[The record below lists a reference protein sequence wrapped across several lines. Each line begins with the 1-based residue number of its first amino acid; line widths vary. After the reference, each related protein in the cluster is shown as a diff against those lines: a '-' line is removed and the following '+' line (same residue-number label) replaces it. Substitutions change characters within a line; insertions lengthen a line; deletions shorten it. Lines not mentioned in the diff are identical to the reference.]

1 MPVVAALVA
10 MSLIRLRQVSK
21 RYGRNQVLR
30 DVFYRLGPGDRTGL
44 LGRNGSGKTTV
55 LRLILGREEPSEG
68 EIEVAADLRIGYFS
82 QFSELSGEASIES
95 VLREVF
101 EPIRRIEADL
111 ADVARALGEGA
122 VGDRQKGLLKRYEA
136 LTAEMEYR
144 DGWTCEHR
152 IDTALSRLGFSQRHR
167 TMPVDHLSG
176 GWRNRAALAKI
187 LLEAPDVLLL
197 DEPTNFLD
205 FDGLAWLESWLR
217 QFRGAALLVS
227 HDRHF
232 LDRAVNRVVEIQNH
246 RFHEY
251 DCGFVE
257 FVRRKRGKT
266 RQLEREFR
274 HAEELLAFEAE
285 AIRDRREA
293 ARNPSR
299 ALSRRLADI
308 RKRQAPREVDTIVT
322 GIYRGMRTSD
332 ELCEVTQLSK
342 RYRGQTLFDDLD
354 FTLHRGDRLVVVG
367 PNGCGKTTLLRVLR
381 NEVAPD
387 TGRVHWKLGH
397 PYVDYNAVLDGL
409 DPKATVTRKVNFE
422 GLAHRAPRKQ
432 VHRFL
437 ELLQFSAMDL
447 QQEIGTLS
455 GGQRARVALAL
466 SLLSGAPVVILDEP
480 TNHLDVTATQVM
492 ERALVHFPGAVIVVS
507 HDRFFIDKVATRLLV
522 FEGDGR
528 ASTANANWT
537 LWQASRDTD
546 ADDASRLKKS
556 ANRRGQNSTPGHSGR
571 DMAAAAET
579 GVE

>member
-1 MPVVAALVA
+1 
-10 MSLIRLRQVSK
+10 MSLVRLRRVSK

-30 DVFYRLGPGDRTGL
+30 DVFYRLAPGDRTGL

-55 LRLILGREEPSEG
+55 LRLILGREEPSGG
-68 EIEVAADLRIGYFS
+68 EIEVAGDLRIGYFS

-95 VLREVF
+95 LLREVF
-101 EPIRRIEADL
+101 EPIQRIEADL
-111 ADVARALGEGA
+111 ADVTRALAEGA
-122 VGDRQKGLLKRYEA
+122 VGERQNGLLKRYEA
-136 LTAEMEYR
+136 LTAEMEHR
-144 DGWTCEHR
+144 DGWSCEHR
-152 IDTALSRLGFSQRHR
+152 IDTALSRLGFSRRHR
-167 TMPVDHLSG
+167 TMPIGQLSG

-217 QFRGAALLVS
+217 KFEGAALVVS

-257 FVRRKRGKT
+257 FVRRKRAKT

-274 HAEELLAFEAE
+274 HEEELLAFEAE
-285 AIRDRREA
+285 AIQDRREA

-299 ALSRRLADI
+299 ALARRLADI

-322 GIYRGMRTSD
+322 GIYRGMRTAD

-342 RYRGQTLFDDLD
+342 RYGGETLFDELD

-381 NEVAPD
+381 SEVAPD
-387 TGRVHWKLGH
+387 AGRVQWKLGH
-397 PYVDYNAVLDGL
+397 SYVDYNAVLDGL

-522 FEGDGR
+522 FEGNGR
-528 ASTANANWT
+528 ASTVNANWT
-537 LWQASRDTD
+537 LWQASRDAD
-546 ADDASRLKKS
+546 AKSPAPVAADSGWEAQRL
-556 ANRRGQNSTPGHSGR
+556 RSGSPSP
-571 DMAAAAET
+571 
-579 GVE
+579 

>member
-1 MPVVAALVA
+1 

-30 DVFYRLGPGDRTGL
+30 DVFYRLAPGDRTGL

-55 LRLILGREEPSEG
+55 LRLILGREEPSGG

-101 EPIRRIEADL
+101 EPIRRIEAEL

-122 VGDRQKGLLKRYEA
+122 AGDRQNRLLKRYEA
-136 LTAEMEYR
+136 LAAEMEHR

-152 IDTALSRLGFSQRHR
+152 IDTALSRLGFSHRHR

-205 FDGLAWLESWLR
+205 FDGLAWLESWLG
-217 QFRGAALLVS
+217 QFRGAALVVS

-232 LDRAVNRVVEIQNH
+232 LDRAVNRVIEIQNH

-274 HAEELLAFEAE
+274 HEEELLAFEAE
-285 AIRDRREA
+285 AIQDRREA

-299 ALSRRLADI
+299 ALARRLADI

-322 GIYRGMRTSD
+322 GIYRGMRTAD
-332 ELCEVTQLSK
+332 ELCEVTRLSK
-342 RYRGQTLFDDLD
+342 RYGGQTLFDDLD

-387 TGRVHWKLGH
+387 AGRVHWKLGH
-397 PYVDYNAVLDGL
+397 PCVDYNAVLDGL
-409 DPKATVTRKVNFE
+409 DPQATVTRKVNFE

-522 FEGDGR
+522 FEGNGR
-528 ASTANANWT
+528 ASTVNANWT
-537 LWQASRDTD
+537 LWQASRGTD
-546 ADDASRLKKS
+546 LEVLPAA
-556 ANRRGQNSTPGHSGR
+556 QGR
-571 DMAAAAET
+571 VAR
-579 GVE
+579 

>member
-1 MPVVAALVA
+1 

-30 DVFYRLGPGDRTGL
+30 DVFYRLAPGDRTGL

-55 LRLILGREEPSEG
+55 LRLILGREEPSGG
-68 EIEVAADLRIGYFS
+68 EIEAAADLRIGYFS
-82 QFSELSGEASIES
+82 QFSELSGEVSIES
-95 VLREVF
+95 VLREGF
-101 EPIRRIEADL
+101 EPIRRIEASL
-111 ADVARALGEGA
+111 ADVARELAEGA
-122 VGDRQKGLLKRYEA
+122 GGDRQNGLLKRYEA
-136 LTAEMEYR
+136 LTDEMEHR
-144 DGWTCEHR
+144 DGWSCEHR
-152 IDTALSRLGFSQRHR
+152 IDTALSRLGFSRRHR
-167 TMPVDHLSG
+167 TMPIRHLSG

-205 FDGLAWLESWLR
+205 FDGLAWLESWLA
-217 QFRGAALLVS
+217 QFRGAALVVS

-257 FVRRKRGKT
+257 FVRRKRGQI

-274 HAEELLAFEAE
+274 HEEELLAFEAE
-285 AIRDRREA
+285 AIQDRREA

-299 ALSRRLADI
+299 SLTRRLADI

-322 GIYRGMRTSD
+322 GIYRGMRTAD

-342 RYRGQTLFDDLD
+342 RYGGQTLFDGLD

-387 TGRVHWKLGH
+387 AGRVHWKLGD
-397 PYVDYNAVLDGL
+397 PWVDYNVVLDGL

-522 FEGDGR
+522 FEGQGR
-528 ASTANANWT
+528 ASTVNANWT
-537 LWQASRDTD
+537 QWQASRGSC
-546 ADDASRLKKS
+546 AR
-556 ANRRGQNSTPGHSGR
+556 
-571 DMAAAAET
+571 
-579 GVE
+579 

>member
-1 MPVVAALVA
+1 

-21 RYGRNQVLR
+21 RYGRKPVLR
-30 DVFYRLGPGDRTGL
+30 DVFYRLAPGDRTGL

-68 EIEVAADLRIGYFS
+68 EIEVAADLRVGYFS

-111 ADVARALGEGA
+111 ADVARGLAEGGA
-122 VGDRQKGLLKRYEA
+122 GARQDQLLKRYEA
-136 LTAEMEYR
+136 LTAEMEHR
-144 DGWTCEHR
+144 DGWTYEHR
-152 IDTALSRLGFSQRHR
+152 IDTALSRLGFSRRHR
-167 TMPVDHLSG
+167 TMPIDHLSG
-176 GWRNRAALAKI
+176 GWRNRAALARI

-205 FDGLAWLESWLR
+205 FDGLAWLESWLA
-217 QFRGAALLVS
+217 QFRGAALVVS

-274 HAEELLAFEAE
+274 HEEELLAFEAE
-285 AIRDRREA
+285 AIQDRREA
-293 ARNPSR
+293 ARSPSR
-299 ALSRRLADI
+299 ALARRLANI
-308 RKRQAPREVDTIVT
+308 RKQQAPREVDTIVT
-322 GIYRGMRTSD
+322 GLYRGMRTAD

-342 RYRGQTLFDDLD
+342 RYGDQTLFDGLD
-354 FTLHRGDRLVVVG
+354 FTLRRGDRLVVVG

-387 TGRVHWKLGH
+387 AGRVHWKLGD
-397 PYVDYNAVLDGL
+397 PWVDYNVVLDGL

-437 ELLQFSAMDL
+437 ELLQFSQMDL

-507 HDRFFIDKVATRLLV
+507 HDRFFIDKVATRLLA
-522 FEGDGR
+522 FDGGGR
-528 ASTANANWT
+528 ASTVNANWT
-537 LWQASRDTD
+537 LWQAG
-546 ADDASRLKKS
+546 
-556 ANRRGQNSTPGHSGR
+556 RGAGGTP
-571 DMAAAAET
+571 
-579 GVE
+579 

>member
-1 MPVVAALVA
+1 

-30 DVFYRLGPGDRTGL
+30 DVFYRLAPGDRTGL

-55 LRLILGREEPSEG
+55 LRLILGREEPSGG

-82 QFSELSGEASIES
+82 QFSELSGEASIGS

-101 EPIRRIEADL
+101 EPIQRIEADL
-111 ADVARALGEGA
+111 ADVTRALAEGA
-122 VGDRQKGLLKRYEA
+122 VGDRQNGLLKRYEA
-136 LTAEMEYR
+136 LTDEMEHR
-144 DGWTCEHR
+144 DGWTYEHR
-152 IDTALSRLGFSQRHR
+152 IDTALSRLGFSRRHR
-167 TMPVDHLSG
+167 TMPIDHLSG

-205 FDGLAWLESWLR
+205 FDGLAWLESWLT
-217 QFRGAALLVS
+217 QFRGATLVVS

-257 FVRRKRGKT
+257 FVRRKRGKI

-274 HAEELLAFEAE
+274 HEEELLAFEAE
-285 AIRDRREA
+285 AIQDRREA

-299 ALSRRLADI
+299 SLTRRLADI

-322 GIYRGMRTSD
+322 GIYRGMRTAD
-332 ELCEVTQLSK
+332 ELCEATQLSK
-342 RYRGQTLFDDLD
+342 CYGGETLFDGLD

-387 TGRVHWKLGH
+387 AGRVHWKLGD
-397 PYVDYNAVLDGL
+397 PWVDYNVVLDGL

-522 FEGDGR
+522 FEGNGR
-528 ASTANANWT
+528 ASTVNANWT
-537 LWQASRDTD
+537 QWQASRGSC
-546 ADDASRLKKS
+546 AR
-556 ANRRGQNSTPGHSGR
+556 
-571 DMAAAAET
+571 
-579 GVE
+579 

>member
-1 MPVVAALVA
+1 

-21 RYGRNQVLR
+21 RYGRKQVLR
-30 DVFYRLGPGDRTGL
+30 DVFYRLAPGDRTGL

-55 LRLILGREEPSEG
+55 LRLILGREEPSGG
-68 EIEVAADLRIGYFS
+68 EIEVAADVRIGYFS

-101 EPIRRIEADL
+101 EPIRRIETDL
-111 ADVARALGEGA
+111 ADIARALAEG
-122 VGDRQKGLLKRYEA
+122 VPEDRQNELLKRYEA
-136 LTAEMEYR
+136 LTAEMEHR
-144 DGWTCEHR
+144 DGWTYERR
-152 IDTALSRLGFSQRHR
+152 IDTALSRLGFSPRHR
-167 TMPVDHLSG
+167 TMPIDHLSG
-176 GWRNRAALAKI
+176 GWRNRAALARI

-205 FDGLAWLESWLR
+205 FDGLAWLESWLTR
-217 QFRGAALLVS
+217 FTGTALVVS

-274 HAEELLAFEAE
+274 HEEELLAFEAE
-285 AIRDRREA
+285 AIQDRREA
-293 ARNPSR
+293 ARNPGR
-299 ALSRRLADI
+299 ALARRLANI
-308 RKRQAPREVDTIVT
+308 RKQQTPREVDTIVT
-322 GIYRGMRTSD
+322 GIYRGMRTAD
-332 ELCEVTQLSK
+332 ELCEVTRLSK
-342 RYRGQTLFDDLD
+342 GYGGHTLFDGLD

-381 NEVAPD
+381 NEAAPD
-387 TGRVHWKLGH
+387 AGRVHWKLGA
-397 PYVDYNAVLDGL
+397 PFVDYNAVLDGL

-437 ELLQFSAMDL
+437 ELLQFSEMDL

-492 ERALVHFPGAVIVVS
+492 ERALVHFPGAIIVVS

-522 FEGDGR
+522 FEGAGR
-528 ASTANANWT
+528 ASTVNANWT
-537 LWQASRDTD
+537 LWQA
-546 ADDASRLKKS
+546 
-556 ANRRGQNSTPGHSGR
+556 GR
-571 DMAAAAET
+571 DACAT
-579 GVE
+579 P

>member
-1 MPVVAALVA
+1 
-10 MSLIRLRQVSK
+10 
-21 RYGRNQVLR
+21 
-30 DVFYRLGPGDRTGL
+30 
-44 LGRNGSGKTTV
+44 V
-55 LRLILGREEPSEG
+55 LRLILGREEPSGG
-68 EIEVAADLRIGYFS
+68 EIGVAADLRVGYFS

-187 LLEAPDVLLL
+187 LLEAPDLLLL

-367 PNGCGKTTLLRVLR
+367 PNGCATTTLLRVLR

-537 LWQASRDTD
+537 LWQASRDAD

-556 ANRRGQNSTPGHSGR
+556 ANRRGQNSTPSHSGR

-579 GVE
+579 GVD

>member
-1 MPVVAALVA
+1 

-21 RYGRNQVLR
+21 RYGRKQVLR
-30 DVFYRLGPGDRTGL
+30 DVFYRLASGDRTGL

-55 LRLILGREEPSEG
+55 LRLILGREEPSGG
-68 EIEVAADLRIGYFS
+68 EIEVAPDLRIGYFS
-82 QFSELSGEASIES
+82 QFSELGGEASVES

-101 EPIRRIEADL
+101 EPIRRIEAEL
-111 ADVARALGEGA
+111 ADVARALAEGA
-122 VGDRQKGLLKRYEA
+122 AGDGRNRLLKRYEA
-136 LTAEMEYR
+136 LTAEMERR
-144 DGWTCEHR
+144 DGWTYEHR
-152 IDTALSRLGFSQRHR
+152 IDTALSRLGFGRRHR
-167 TMPVDHLSG
+167 TMPIAHLSG
-176 GWRNRAALAKI
+176 GWRNRAALARI
-187 LLEAPDVLLL
+187 LLEAPDILLL

-205 FDGLAWLESWLR
+205 FDGLAWLESWLTR
-217 QFRGAALLVS
+217 FRGAALVVS

-257 FVRRKRGKT
+257 FVRRKRGRA

-274 HAEELLAFEAE
+274 HEEELLAFEAE
-285 AIRDRREA
+285 AIQDRREA

-299 ALSRRLADI
+299 ALARRLANV
-308 RKRQAPREVDTIVT
+308 RKQQAPREVDTIVT
-322 GIYRGMRTSD
+322 GIYRGMRTAD
-332 ELCEVTQLSK
+332 ELCEVTQHSK
-342 RYRGQTLFDDLD
+342 RYGGQTLFDGLD
-354 FTLHRGDRLVVVG
+354 FTLHRGERLVVVG

-381 NEVAPD
+381 NDVAPD
-387 TGRVHWKLGH
+387 AGRVHWKLGNAWA
-397 PYVDYNAVLDGL
+397 DYNAVLDGL

-437 ELLQFSAMDL
+437 ELLQFSEMDL

-492 ERALVHFPGAVIVVS
+492 ERALVNFPGAVVAVS

-522 FEGDGR
+522 FEGAGR
-528 ASTANANWT
+528 TSTVNANWT
-537 LWQASRDTD
+537 LWQAG
-546 ADDASRLKKS
+546 
-556 ANRRGQNSTPGHSGR
+556 RG
-571 DMAAAAET
+571 AAAT
-579 GVE
+579 P

>member
-1 MPVVAALVA
+1 

-21 RYGRNQVLR
+21 RYGRKQVLR
-30 DVFYRLGPGDRTGL
+30 DVFYRLDPGDRTGL

-95 VLREVF
+95 VLQEVF
-101 EPIRRIEADL
+101 EPVRRIEADL
-111 ADVARALGEGA
+111 ADVARALAEDA
-122 VGDRQKGLLKRYEA
+122 PGDAQDRLLKRYET

-144 DGWTCEHR
+144 DGWTYEHR
-152 IDTALSRLGFSQRHR
+152 IDTALSRLGFSRRHR
-167 TMPVDHLSG
+167 TMPIDHLSG
-176 GWRNRAALAKI
+176 GWRNRAALARI

-217 QFRGAALLVS
+217 QFRGAALVVS

-274 HAEELLAFEAE
+274 HEEELLAFEAE
-285 AIRDRREA
+285 AIQDRREA
-293 ARNPSR
+293 ARNPSQ
-299 ALSRRLADI
+299 ALARRLANI
-308 RKRQAPREVDTIVT
+308 RKQQTPREVDTIVT
-322 GIYRGMRTSD
+322 GIYRGMRTAD

-342 RYRGQTLFDDLD
+342 GYGGETLFDGLD

-387 TGRVHWKLGH
+387 AGRVHWKLGD
-397 PYVDYNAVLDGL
+397 PWVDYNVVLDGL
-409 DPKATVTRKVNFE
+409 DPKATVTRKVNVE

-432 VHRFL
+432 VNRFL
-437 ELLQFSAMDL
+437 ELLQFSEMDL

-492 ERALVHFPGAVIVVS
+492 ERALVNFPGAVIVVS

-522 FEGDGR
+522 FDGGGQ
-528 ASTANANWT
+528 ASTVNANWT
-537 LWQASRDTD
+537 LWQAGRE
-546 ADDASRLKKS
+546 AGA
-556 ANRRGQNSTPGHSGR
+556 TP
-571 DMAAAAET
+571 
-579 GVE
+579 

>member
-1 MPVVAALVA
+1 MP
-10 MSLIRLRQVSK
+10 I
-21 RYGRNQVLR
+21 
-30 DVFYRLGPGDRTGL
+30 
-44 LGRNGSGKTTV
+44 
-55 LRLILGREEPSEG
+55 
-68 EIEVAADLRIGYFS
+68 
-82 QFSELSGEASIES
+82 
-95 VLREVF
+95 
-101 EPIRRIEADL
+101 
-111 ADVARALGEGA
+111 
-122 VGDRQKGLLKRYEA
+122 
-136 LTAEMEYR
+136 
-144 DGWTCEHR
+144 
-152 IDTALSRLGFSQRHR
+152 
-167 TMPVDHLSG
+167 DHLSG
-176 GWRNRAALAKI
+176 GWRNRAALARI

-205 FDGLAWLESWLR
+205 FDGLAWLESWLT
-217 QFRGAALLVS
+217 QFRGAALVVS

-246 RFHEY
+246 RLHEY

-274 HAEELLAFEAE
+274 HEEELLAFEAE
-285 AIRDRREA
+285 AIQDRREA

-299 ALSRRLADI
+299 ALARRLANI
-308 RKRQAPREVDTIVT
+308 RKQQAPREVDTIVT
-322 GIYRGMRTSD
+322 GIYRGMRTAD

-342 RYRGQTLFDDLD
+342 GYGGQTLFDGLD

-387 TGRVHWKLGH
+387 AGRVHWKLGDAW
-397 PYVDYNAVLDGL
+397 VDYNVVLDGL

-437 ELLQFSAMDL
+437 ELLQFSEMDL

-492 ERALVHFPGAVIVVS
+492 ERALVHFPGAVVVVS

-522 FEGDGR
+522 FDGAGR
-528 ASTANANWT
+528 ASTVNANWT
-537 LWQASRDTD
+537 LWQA
-546 ADDASRLKKS
+546 
-556 ANRRGQNSTPGHSGR
+556 GR
-571 DMAAAAET
+571 EAGATA
-579 GVE
+579 